1 MPTAQKTLTPP
12 RTCPRCGGTGSDID
26 HQAIGAVL
34 STRRMKMGKQAKDVA
49 SLMGVTPWKLCKL
62 EKGNRNWTEELI
74 SAYEDALNDI
84 TK

>member
-1 MPTAQKTLTPP
+1 
-12 RTCPRCGGTGSDID
+12 
-26 HQAIGAVL
+26 
-34 STRRMKMGKQAKDVA
+34 MKMGKQAKDVA